1 MKEGK
6 VINYNENNE
15 RYTVRIINHEYN
27 LKSHNL
33 IKICLYKN
41 DSARTLIQDLNIN
54 SDDVIYINQ
63 WLIDKKV
70 KCYVLEKENTIMCF
84 VLLSEMDYDP
94 LKEYMKPFTLNFI
107 YTFPEYRRNNLA
119 YYLLNYIKTKEQLTA
134 FTSNDTSDQ
143 LFKKSNYKSFNLMG
157 SQCFRS
163 I

>member
-1 MKEGK
+1 
-6 VINYNENNE
+6 
-15 RYTVRIINHEYN
+15 
-27 LKSHNL
+27 
-33 IKICLYKN
+33 
-41 DSARTLIQDLNIN
+41 
-54 SDDVIYINQ
+54 
-63 WLIDKKV
+63 
-70 KCYVLEKENTIMCF
+70 MCF